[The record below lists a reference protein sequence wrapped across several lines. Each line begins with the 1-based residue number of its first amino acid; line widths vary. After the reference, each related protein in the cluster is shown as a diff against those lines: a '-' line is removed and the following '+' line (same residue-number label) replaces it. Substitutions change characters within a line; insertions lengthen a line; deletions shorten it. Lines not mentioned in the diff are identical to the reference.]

1 MKAGKVREIND
12 IRDETD
18 LSGLKI
24 AMDLKRG
31 ADADKLMAKL
41 YRYTPL
47 EDSFSCNFNI
57 LVKGQ
62 PQVLGIKGI
71 LDAWLDFRIDCIK
84 RQLAF
89 DIEKLDQRLHLL
101 RGLEKVILDIDKA
114 ISIIRETEQEKMVV
128 PNLMSYFEIDEI
140 QAEYVADI
148 KLRNINKEYILK
160 RTSEI
165 ASLVKERDE
174 LQNMLSDEEKIKGRI
189 KNELKQVSKTYAKP
203 RKTRIIDPDDVIQHD
218 DEQMIPEYNLKVFSQ
233 TTTISRKFRWP
244 HYEQAGTIS

>member
-1 MKAGKVREIND
+1 
-12 IRDETD
+12 
-18 LSGLKI
+18 
-24 AMDLKRG
+24 
-31 ADADKLMAKL
+31 MAKL

-114 ISIIRETEQEKMVV
+114 IQSFVKQSKKNGCAQLNVV
-128 PNLMSYFEIDEI
+128 F
-140 QAEYVADI
+140 
-148 KLRNINKEYILK
+148 
-160 RTSEI
+160 
-165 ASLVKERDE
+165 
-174 LQNMLSDEEKIKGRI
+174 
-189 KNELKQVSKTYAKP
+189 
-203 RKTRIIDPDDVIQHD
+203 
-218 DEQMIPEYNLKVFSQ
+218 
-233 TTTISRKFRWP
+233 
-244 HYEQAGTIS
+244 